1 MNTISVLIHTKVILN
16 NFITSG
22 ALDELSKNFK
32 CIFIAPESFRDSLD
46 SQSYFYSADVQ
57 EREVFS
63 TIRFH
68 LDFLSMN
75 RYKHRSST
83 FQLKYSSLYFTYLT
97 FLKTLLARVLSIP
110 LIYELI
116 SMFY

>member
-1 MNTISVLIHTKVILN
+1 MKTIAVLIHTKVIFN

-32 CIFIAPESFRDSLD
+32 CIFIAPESLRDSLD
-46 SQSYFYSADVQ
+46 SQSYFYPADLK

-63 TIRFH
+63 KIRFN

-75 RYKHRSST
+75 RYKYRSST
-83 FQLKYSSLYFTYLT
+83 FQIKYSSLYF
-97 FLKTLLARVLSIP
+97 KI
-110 LIYELI
+110 
-116 SMFY
+116 